1 MAVRPLAFRLKYS
14 PEKVSERWFLGI
26 ALGGLLFMIGVIV
39 LLVAFKPWPVAKPEQ
54 TPAVHHPS
62 QR

>member
-1 MAVRPLAFRLKYS
+1 MAVPPLAFRLKYS

-26 ALGGLLFMIGVIV
+26 ALGGLTFMIAIIL
-39 LLVAFKPWPVAKPEQ
+39 LLVAFKPWPDAGPEPH
-54 TPAVHHPS
+54 TPIHEAS